1 MQDNSAI
8 SLKKETLA
16 QMLSC
21 EFCEIFK
28 NTLFHRTLPVVAS
41 ARSIS
46 IAFNHINPFHAIDF
60 FLYQLKSVEHL
71 WFYDA
76 FWRYRKRAVT
86 WNGCKQPPE
95 YLAETEDPTF
105 LDLTTKTF
113 LSLCVLL
120 LKNLL
125 KLFENLEYFFLVY
138 SPYACKFSKL

>member
-1 MQDNSAI
+1 
-8 SLKKETLA
+8 
-16 QMLSC
+16 MLSC

-46 IAFNHINPFHAIDF
+46 IAFNHINPFHAIDS
-60 FLYQLKSVEHL
+60 FLYQLKSVENL
-71 WFYDA
+71 WFYDV

-113 LSLCVLL
+113 FMFVCATPKKCTKAFRKPGVL
-120 LKNLL
+120 
-125 KLFENLEYFFLVY
+125 FLGV
-138 SPYACKFSKL
+138 FSVCLQV